1 MAKNKALP
9 SLPTGIQD
17 FEKLRTGGHLYV
29 DKTRYLV
36 DLIDSGSVYF
46 LSRPRRFGK
55 SLTVSTLDALFIN
68 RIDLFT
74 GLYAAEYMSGPR
86 FTPCPVIRIDMSKAE
101 TNRGIEL
108 LEYSMLVIIK
118 RNAERY
124 GVTIDETS
132 PGIALGS
139 LISVLSLRTGRVAV
153 LVDEYDKPIRDSLG
167 DIEHARV
174 VRESLR
180 NVYSQIKAADDK
192 TQFVLF
198 TGVSKYTKTGVF
210 SAMNNLVDISM
221 DKKYSQ
227 MLGYTQEELEYYF
240 ALHLARAAA
249 ETGADPKEMLAEMAN
264 YYEGFSFDGY
274 KRVYNPFSVLN
285 FLREGDFRNYW
296 IDSGQS
302 TFITDYMSKHK
313 LSLEEFRGKSV
324 PLSFSSTTE
333 IERAAPESF
342 LYQTGYLTLRERVEP
357 KADLPLSER
366 TKRRRYLLDYPN
378 REVLSSM
385 GELFISEVC
394 GLGMDSFDLSDGLT
408 NAFNRGDINEVVAL
422 FNNLLGSVTYNPFDS
437 TEKFYHALLY
447 SITLAAGIDARPDDL
462 SRAGTHEIAVS
473 GKDCVYI
480 VEIKSAIQERPVYD
494 SETETILEEIQQSTY
509 DGRYGARPV
518 HRIVLAID
526 GKTNRIA
533 GHLGIWSNT
542 SAA

>member
-1 MAKNKALP
+1 MGKNKALP

-17 FEKLRTGGHLYV
+17 FEKLRVGGHLYV
-29 DKTRYLV
+29 DKTNYLV

-55 SLTVSTLDALFIN
+55 SLTVSTLDALFSN
-68 RIDLFT
+68 RVDLFT
-74 GLYAAEYMSGPR
+74 GLCAAEYMTSAR
-86 FTPCPVIRIDMSKAE
+86 FNPCPVIRIDMSKAE

-118 RNAERY
+118 HNAERY

-139 LISVLSLRTGRVAV
+139 LISVLALRTGRVAV

-221 DKKYSQ
+221 DKKYAQ

-249 ETGADPKEMLAEMAN
+249 ESGADPQEMLGEMSN
-264 YYEGFSFDGY
+264 YYEGFSFDGH

-302 TFITDYMSKHK
+302 TFITDYMTKHR
-313 LSLEEFRGKSV
+313 LSVEEFRGKSV
-324 PLSFSSTTE
+324 PLSFASITE

-342 LYQTGYLTLRERVEP
+342 LYQAGYLTLRERVEP
-357 KADLPLSER
+357 KAEMPLAER

-385 GELFISEVC
+385 GELFVSEVC
-394 GLGMDSFDLSDGLT
+394 GLGNDSFELSDGLAS
-408 NAFNRGDINEVVAL
+408 AFNDGDIDEAVSL
-422 FNNLLGSVTYNPFDS
+422 FNRLLASVENNPFES
-437 TEKFYHALLY
+437 AEKFYHAALY
-447 SITLAAGIDARPDDL
+447 GIVLAAGIDARPEDPG
-462 SRAGTHEIAVS
+462 RAGGGEIAVA
-473 GKDCVYI
+473 GKDCVYLI
-480 VEIKSAIQERPVYD
+480 EVKPAVQERPCD
-494 SETETILEEIQQSTY
+494 GEAESILNEIRQ
-509 DGRYGARPV
+509 GAGENRYGSRQV
-518 HRIVLAID
+518 RRVMLAID
-526 GKTNRIA
+526 TRTNHIA
-533 GHLGIWSNT
+533 GHLVQ
-542 SAA
+542 

>member
-1 MAKNKALP
+1 MGKNKALP

-29 DKTRYLV
+29 DKTKYLV
-36 DLIDSGSVYF
+36 ELIDSGSVYF

-55 SLTVSTLDALFIN
+55 SLTVSTLDALFSN

-74 GLYAAEYMSGPR
+74 GLYAAEYMSSAR
-86 FTPCPVIRIDMSKAE
+86 FNPCPVIRIDMSKAE

-139 LISVLSLRTGRVAV
+139 LISVLSLRTGRVAI

-221 DKKYSQ
+221 DKKYAQ

-249 ETGADPKEMLAEMAN
+249 ESGADPREMLAEMAN

-274 KRVYNPFSVLN
+274 RRVYNPFSVLN

-302 TFITDYMSKHK
+302 TFITDYMTRHK
-313 LSLEEFRGKSV
+313 LSVEEFRGKSV
-324 PLSFSSTTE
+324 PLSFASITE

-357 KADLPLSER
+357 LADMSLAER

-394 GLGMDSFDLSDGLT
+394 GLGNDSFELSDGLS
-408 NAFNRGDINEVVAL
+408 NAFGSGNIDEAVSL
-422 FNNLLGSVTYNPFDS
+422 FNNLLASVTYNPFDS
-437 TEKFYHALLY
+437 VEKFYHSVLY
-447 SITLAAGIDARPDDL
+447 SIILAAGIDARPEDPN
-462 SRAGTHEIAVS
+462 RAGNNEIAVA
-473 GKDCVYI
+473 GRGCVYI
-480 VEIKSAIQERPVYD
+480 IEIKSAMQERPAD
-494 SETETILEEIQQSTY
+494 ESETETILEEIKGSEVENK
-509 DGRYGARPV
+509 YGSRPV
-518 HRIVLAID
+518 HRVVLAID
-526 GKTNRIA
+526 TKTNRIA
-533 GHLGIWSNT
+533 GHLVE
-542 SAA
+542 

>member
-1 MAKNKALP
+1 MGKNKALP

-17 FEKLRTGGHLYV
+17 FEKLRAGGHLYV
-29 DKTRYLV
+29 DKTKYLV

-55 SLTVSTLDALFIN
+55 SLTVSTLDALFSN
-68 RIDLFT
+68 RVDLFT
-74 GLYAAEYMSGPR
+74 GLYAADYMSSAR
-86 FTPCPVIRIDMSKAE
+86 FAPCPVIRIDMSKAE
-101 TNRGIEL
+101 TNRGIKL

-124 GVTIDETS
+124 GVAIDETS

-139 LISVLSLRTGRVAV
+139 LISVLALRTGRVAI

-180 NVYSQIKAADDK
+180 NVYSQVKAADDK

-221 DKKYSQ
+221 DKKYAQ

-249 ETGADPKEMLAEMAN
+249 ESGADPKEMLEEMSN

-302 TFITDYMSKHK
+302 TFISDYLAKHK
-313 LSLEEFRGKSV
+313 LSVEEFRGKSV
-324 PLSFSSTTE
+324 PLSFASTTE

-357 KADLPLSER
+357 KVEMPFAER

-394 GLGMDSFDLSDGLT
+394 GLGNDSFDLGDGIAE
-408 NAFNRGDINEVVAL
+408 AFRSGDINEAVSL
-422 FNNLLGSVTYNPFDS
+422 FNRLLSLVKGNPFNS
-437 TEKFYHALLY
+437 TEKFYHAALY
-447 SITLAAGIDARPDDL
+447 GIVLAAGIDARPENPDH
-462 SRAGTHEIAVS
+462 AGGNEIAVA
-473 GKDCVYI
+473 GKDCVYVI
-480 VEIKSAIQERPVYD
+480 EVKSAIQERP
-494 SETETILEEIQQSTY
+494 SEGDAESIIKEINAAGG
-509 DGRYGARPV
+509 GRYGSREV
-518 HRIVLAID
+518 RRVVLAID
-526 GKTNRIA
+526 TRTNCIA
-533 GHLGIWSNT
+533 GHLVQ
-542 SAA
+542 